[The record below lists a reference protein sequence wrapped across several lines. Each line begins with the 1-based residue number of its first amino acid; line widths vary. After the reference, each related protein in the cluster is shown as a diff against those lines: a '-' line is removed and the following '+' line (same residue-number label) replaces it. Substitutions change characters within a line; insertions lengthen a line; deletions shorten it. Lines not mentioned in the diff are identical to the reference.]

1 MLNARIYMRVSTDTQ
16 DLTRQNKLIEDT
28 KEKGIYIAGIY
39 KEKISGATEW
49 QQRPELTRLINDLQE
64 DDIVIAESIDR
75 LTRLEPKKA
84 LELVQAIQNKGAKIQ
99 VPEIF
104 DFSII
109 SNSLKQSDKNNFDIN
124 FLTSDLFIAL
134 QNMFLKIAV
143 AISHDDYQKRRTRQ
157 KQGIALAKQQGKYKG
172 RQADKK
178 LHEEIIR
185 QRKAGLSI
193 TKTAHLLKTSTST
206 VNRVWR
212 DYTTALARS
221 VAESKKQ

>member
-28 KEKGIYIAGIY
+28 IAKGFYVASVY
-39 KEKISGATEW
+39 REKISGATEW
-49 QQRPELTRLINDLQE
+49 QQRPELTRLINDLQSG
-64 DDIVIAESIDR
+64 DIVIAESIDR

-84 LELVQAIQNKGAKIQ
+84 IELVEAIQNKGAKIQ

-104 DFSII
+104 DFSTI
-109 SNSLKQSDKNNFDIN
+109 STSIRSDTKNFDIN
-124 FLTSDLFIAL
+124 FLTSDLFNAL

-143 AISHDDYQKRRTRQ
+143 AIAHDDYTKRRERQ
-157 KQGIALAKQQGKYKG
+157 RQGIALAKEKGKYKG

-178 LHEEIIR
+178 LHDAIIK
-185 QRKAGLSI
+185 QREAGWSI
-193 TKTAHLLKTSTST
+193 TKTAHLLKTSVST

-212 DYTTALARS
+212 NYT
-221 VAESKKQ
+221 EQKKL